1 MLVYLEALLDEVV
14 EDEEYEEQ
22 LGGEQQVVAVLSVLQ
37 QLDDLDVLGTEM
49 KQISTSFPPIQTY
62 PDLDLKLSG
71 QKIFGFRF

>member
-37 QLDDLDVLGTEM
+37 QLDDLDVLDTEM
-49 KQISTSFPPIQTY
+49 KQISTSPQFKHIR
-62 PDLDLKLSG
+62 
-71 QKIFGFRF
+71 IWI